1 LSVELAFV
9 EREPTA
15 VIERLRGANPSVR
28 QSSSNR
34 RRDEIE
40 RLLLVP

>member
-15 VIERLRGANPSVR
+15 VIERAA
-28 QSSSNR
+28 R
-34 RRDEIE
+34 RESE
-40 RLLLVP
+40 RPAVEL